1 MNILGNA
8 YKIPVVTY
16 GPGNPHTSH
25 TVDERVQIDEYVSS
39 IDVFIRA
46 LFHMNRFH
54 HNKNL
59 NKNKAKI

>member
-8 YKIPVVTY
+8 FNIPVVTY

-25 TVDERVQIDEYVSS
+25 TADERIQIDEYVSS

-54 HNKNL
+54 HNKKL
-59 NKNKAKI
+59 NSSKGKI

>member
-8 YKIPVVTY
+8 FNIPVVTY

-25 TVDERVQIDEYVSS
+25 TADERVQIDEYVSS

-54 HNKNL
+54 RNKKL
-59 NKNKAKI
+59 NNSKAKI